1 MLPSKRL
8 LFCSVVRLLLDEQV
22 PRVFARHLPGHEV
35 RNAQEMGWSGLQ
47 NGELLRRA
55 AAEGFGVL
63 ITIDRNIE
71 FQQNL
76 ASLPLSVVIV
86 RARSNRI
93 EDLEPFA
100 QAVLDAVDGIE
111 PRTLV
116 RVGV

>member
-1 MLPSKRL
+1 
-8 LFCSVVRLLLDEQV
+8 
-22 PRVFARHLPGHEV
+22 
-35 RNAQEMGWSGLQ
+35 MGWGGLQ

-55 AAEGFGVL
+55 ASDGFDVL

-76 ASLPLSVVIV
+76 ESLPLSVVIV

-93 EDLEPFA
+93 EDLEPLA
-100 QAVLDAVDGIE
+100 QAVLDAVDGID